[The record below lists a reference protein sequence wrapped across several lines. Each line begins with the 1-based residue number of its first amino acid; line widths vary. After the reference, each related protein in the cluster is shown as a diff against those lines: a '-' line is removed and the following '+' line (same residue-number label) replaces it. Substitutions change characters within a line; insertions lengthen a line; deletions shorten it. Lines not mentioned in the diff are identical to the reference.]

1 MVFRYTYGRWDG
13 TQELFP
19 FDADELM
26 EALSDELIADGDM
39 ANALRRMMRN
49 GDQGRMDGRMPG
61 LQQLMERLK
70 EQRQQQLGQHDMNA
84 VLDDIKQK
92 LEEIKDRERYGI
104 DQRLDES
111 RRRRD
116 EARGP
121 QGDPQQGAGEQG
133 QHGDSGGGD
142 QDGQRGQQAQAGEQ
156 QGGEQQGQGEQGQ
169 DGAADES
176 ERARRRA
183 QRFEGDQSG
192 EHGQATSARAQRGS
206 PMGGQSGQGE
216 QGGGQQGQQGAGGAG
231 DLDPETLDNLH
242 RMLEER
248 ARRKQDFLD
257 ELPQDPAGQI
267 KELQEYD
274 FMDAEAR
281 EQFQELLA
289 MLQQQVMQSFF
300 QGMQQ
305 GMQQMTPQDLD
316 GVREMVKDLNKML
329 EERANGQNPD
339 FQEFMDKHGQ
349 FFPGAENLD
358 QLMQQMQRQQ
368 SAMQSLLDSMSPEQR
383 QQLQST
389 MDQLLQDDRLR
400 ADLARLAQNINRLMP
415 VESESYPFTGE
426 DPVSLQ
432 EAMRVME
439 NLQGL
444 DELEKQLRQAQHGN
458 IDGLDPEMVERL
470 MGNES
475 AEDVRRL
482 QNLVKMLEDAGYV
495 ERKGRKLEVT
505 PRGMR
510 KIGQKALSDI
520 FSHLKKDRVGNHVT
534 ERRGAGGD
542 RTDETKEYEFGDP
555 FLLDLRGT
563 LMNSVRREGIGSPL
577 RLSPDDFEVYRTEL
591 LTQTATVLMVDM
603 SRSMLLNNCFFAAK
617 KVALAL
623 ESLIRGQFPRDT
635 LHVVGFSY
643 QARELQPGALPQLV
657 WDEYEYGTNM
667 QHGFMLARQLLGRQ
681 KSANKQ
687 IIMIT
692 DGEPTA
698 HWEPGAPH
706 PYFNYPPTYRTIQ
719 ETLKEV
725 VRCTKDNIIINTFML
740 ERGYQLEDFINQ
752 LTQLNGGRAF
762 FAEPEALGEY
772 VLVDFV
778 NNRRATKRIR

>member
-13 TQELFP
+13 KQELAS

-26 EALSDELIADGDM
+26 EALSDELIGDGDM
-39 ANALRRMMRN
+39 MSALRKMMRD

-70 EQRQQQLGQHDMNA
+70 EQRQQQLGQHNMDA
-84 VLDDIKQK
+84 VMDDILQK
-92 LEEIKDRERYGI
+92 LEAIKAQERAGI
-104 DQRLDES
+104 DQRLADS
-111 RRRRD
+111 RRQ
-116 EARGP
+116 RGDD
-121 QGDPQQGAGEQG
+121 GEQQDGQQNAGEQG
-133 QHGDSGGGD
+133 QTGESGDGE
-142 QDGQRGQQAQAGEQ
+142 QDGQQGQQAQAGSQ
-156 QGGEQQGQGEQGQ
+156 QGDKSQGQQGQGERGQ
-169 DGAADES
+169 QAAS
-176 ERARRRA
+176 K
-183 QRFEGDQSG
+183 
-192 EHGQATSARAQRGS
+192 GQQGS
-206 PMGGQSGQGE
+206 PMGGQQGQSGQ
-216 QGGGQQGQQGAGGAG
+216 QGGQGQQGGEG
-231 DLDPETLDNLH
+231 DLDQATLDNLQQ
-242 RMLEER
+242 MLEER
-248 ARRKQDFLD
+248 AQRKQEFLD
-257 ELPQDPAGQI
+257 GLPQDPAGQI
-267 KELQEYD
+267 KELQDYD
-274 FMDAEAR
+274 FMDSAAR

-305 GMQQMTPQDLD
+305 GLQQMTPQDLA
-316 GVREMVKDLNKML
+316 GVREMVKDLNKMM
-329 EERANGQNPD
+329 EEQANGQNPD
-339 FQEFMDKHGQ
+339 FQGFMDKHGQ

-426 DPVSLQ
+426 EPASLQ
-432 EAMRVME
+432 EAMRVMQ

-444 DELEKQLRQAQHGN
+444 DDLEKQMRQALHGN
-458 IDGLDPEMVERL
+458 VDRIDPEMVEKL

-482 QNLVKMLEDAGYV
+482 QNLIKMLEEAGYV

-510 KIGQKALSDI
+510 KIGQKALTDI
-520 FSHLKKDRVGNHVT
+520 FSHLKRDRVGNHVT
-534 ERRGAGGD
+534 DRRGAGGD

-577 RLSPDDFEVYRTEL
+577 KLRPDDFEVYRTEL
-591 LTQTATVLMVDM
+591 MTQTATVLMVDM

-623 ESLIRGQFPRDT
+623 ESLIRGQYPRDT

-643 QARELQPGALPQLV
+643 RARELQPGALPQLV

-698 HWEPGAPH
+698 HWEVGAPE
-706 PYFNYPPTYRTIQ
+706 PYFNYPTSYRTIE

-752 LTQLNGGRAF
+752 ITQLNGGRAF

-778 NNRRATKRIR
+778 NNRRSTKRIR

>member
-13 TQELFP
+13 KQELAS

-26 EALSDELIADGDM
+26 EALSDELIGDGDM
-39 ANALRRMMRN
+39 MSALRKMMRD

-70 EQRQQQLGQHDMNA
+70 EQRQQQLGQHNMDA
-84 VLDDIKQK
+84 VMDDILQK
-92 LEEIKDRERYGI
+92 LEAIKEQERAGI
-104 DQRLDES
+104 DQRLADS
-111 RRRRD
+111 RRQ
-116 EARGP
+116 RGDD
-121 QGDPQQGAGEQG
+121 GEQQDGQQNAGEQG
-133 QHGDSGGGD
+133 QTGESSDCK
-142 QDGQRGQQAQAGEQ
+142 QDGQQGQQAQAGSQ
-156 QGGEQQGQGEQGQ
+156 QGDKSQGQQGQGERGQ
-169 DGAADES
+169 QAAS
-176 ERARRRA
+176 K
-183 QRFEGDQSG
+183 
-192 EHGQATSARAQRGS
+192 GQQGS
-206 PMGGQSGQGE
+206 PMGGQQGQSGQ
-216 QGGGQQGQQGAGGAG
+216 QGGQGQQGGEG
-231 DLDPETLDNLH
+231 DLDQATLDNLQQ
-242 RMLEER
+242 MLEER
-248 ARRKQDFLD
+248 AQRKQEFLD
-257 ELPQDPAGQI
+257 GLPQDPAGQI
-267 KELQEYD
+267 KELQDYD
-274 FMDAEAR
+274 FMDSAAR

-305 GMQQMTPQDLD
+305 GLQQMTPQDLA
-316 GVREMVKDLNKML
+316 GVREMVKDLNKMM
-329 EERANGQNPD
+329 EEQANGQNPD
-339 FQEFMDKHGQ
+339 FQGFMDKHGQ

-426 DPVSLQ
+426 EPASLQ
-432 EAMRVME
+432 EAMRVMQ
-439 NLQGL
+439 NLQEL
-444 DELEKQLRQAQHGN
+444 DDLEKQMRQALHGN
-458 IDGLDPEMVERL
+458 VDRIDPEMVEKL

-482 QNLVKMLEDAGYV
+482 QNLIKMLEEAGYV

-510 KIGQKALSDI
+510 KIGQKALTDI
-520 FSHLKKDRVGNHVT
+520 FSHLKRDRVGNHVT
-534 ERRGAGGD
+534 DRRGAGGD

-577 RLSPDDFEVYRTEL
+577 KLRPDDFEVYRTEL
-591 LTQTATVLMVDM
+591 MTQTATVLMVDM

-623 ESLIRGQFPRDT
+623 ESLIRGQYPRDT

-643 QARELQPGALPQLV
+643 RARELQPGALPQLV

-698 HWEPGAPH
+698 HWEVGAPE
-706 PYFNYPPTYRTIQ
+706 PYFNYPTSYRTIE

-752 LTQLNGGRAF
+752 ITQLNGGRAF

-778 NNRRATKRIR
+778 NNRRSTKRIR